1 MCTLFAAGVD
11 RNDRGFP
18 LDFTTLQN
26 AVNAA
31 DVHLFSMGHAD
42 ITVFTLLK
50 LAIAGFLLYLVAGRF
65 SRWTLTR
72 LLSRTSMGEGQRLA
86 IMGLVHYA
94 VLVIGALL
102 VLENAGINLTTFA
115 VVGSALAVGVGFGL
129 QNIISN
135 FISGLIILLERPIE
149 IGNRIELGG
158 VEGIVQEIGARR
170 TTVITPDQIAI
181 LVPNQKFITDNVTNY
196 VYRGGKIR
204 LRVPIVVAPG
214 QDVRMVEQLLLGAA
228 AKANVHADPKPSVVM
243 TGMSPSAL
251 SLELWV
257 WYDGQAFAKAEVL
270 SRVYFL
276 VMDALAGAEIKL
288 GG

>member
-1 MCTLFAAGVD
+1 M
-11 RNDRGFP
+11 
-18 LDFTTLQN
+18 
-26 AVNAA
+26 
-31 DVHLFSMGHAD
+31 
-42 ITVFTLLK
+42 
-50 LAIAGFLLYLVAGRF
+50 
-65 SRWTLTR
+65 
-72 LLSRTSMGEGQRLA
+72 
-86 IMGLVHYA
+86 HYA

-196 VYRGGKIR
+196 VYVERTSGCGFRWSSRRGRTCGR
-204 LRVPIVVAPG
+204 WSACCWTRPPRPTCRRTRSRAWSWTEHDGHGGGRWSCGSGTTRRNARTPPSWAASTWPSST
-214 QDVRMVEQLLLGAA
+214 RWCAA
-228 AKANVHADPKPSVVM
+228 ASSWGREAARRQSEAGTSVASSQPRRLLKNAISSARARSSRASTASSIAPSRSRRARAM
-243 TGMSPSAL
+243 PGSRPLPRQASA
-251 SLELWV
+251 S
-257 WYDGQAFAKAEVL
+257 GRRCAAPRCRA
-270 SRVYFL
+270 
-276 VMDALAGAEIKL
+276 
-288 GG
+288 